1 MKRKLLTVTALFLFI
16 TSFGQQSALE
26 KMISDSSM
34 THASVSFCLLNSL
47 TGDVIKEYN
56 SSKSYSQASVM
67 KLVTSAAAIE
77 ELGPDYTFKTT
88 VGYRGEIRSGV
99 LHGDIIIKGGGDPAL
114 GSRRFPEYYGTL
126 FDDWVRA
133 LKETGIKK
141 VSGNIITDDSYYD
154 YYPVPSGWN
163 WEDIGNYYGAG
174 VYGLSL
180 FDNTLVLHFRTGDT
194 GSFPVLT
201 AADPPGAGIVYENR
215 LTASGTTDNGYVY
228 SAPYSNRGWITGR
241 IPVNRKDFEL
251 KASLPDPPAL
261 AARML
266 RDKLNQEKIKVKGNS
281 FSARVMP
288 EKKIDDYVP
297 VVTVSSPPLR
307 EIIKVLNHESVNLY
321 AETLIKELGKAY
333 RGAGSTDSGKL
344 VVRKFLDS
352 LGVETSGMFIE
363 DGSGLSPQNAL
374 SSGSICSMLYLMKKK
389 GKYFNEFYNSL
400 PEAGKTGT
408 LKNVFRDPVFEGAM
422 RAKSGTILRV
432 KSYAGFI
439 TTRSG
444 KELIFS
450 IIVNN
455 FTGPS
460 SKLTAGIEEL
470 LKEVILYE

>member
-1 MKRKLLTVTALFLFI
+1 MERKLLTVTALFLFI
-16 TSFGQQSALE
+16 ISFGQQGALG

-34 THASVSFCLLNSL
+34 MHASVSFCLVNSS
-47 TGDVIKEYN
+47 TGDIVKEYN

-77 ELGPDYTFKTT
+77 KLGPDYTFKTT
-88 VGYRGEIRSGV
+88 VGYRGEIRSSV
-99 LHGDIIIKGGGDPAL
+99 LHGDIIIKGGGDPVL
-114 GSRRFPEYYGTL
+114 GSRRFPEYYATL

-141 VSGNIITDDSYYD
+141 VLGNIITDDSYYD

-180 FDNTLVLHFRTGDT
+180 LDNTLILHFRTGET

-215 LTASGTTDNGYVY
+215 LTAAGTTDNGYVY
-228 SAPYSNRGWITGR
+228 AAPYSNRGWITGQ
-241 IPVNRKDFEL
+241 IPVNNKDFEL

-266 RDKLNQEKIKVKGNS
+266 KNKLNQEGIKVKGNP
-281 FSARVMP
+281 FSSRVMI
-288 EKKIDDYVP
+288 EKKIEDYVP
-297 VVTVSSPPLR
+297 VVTIFSPPMKD
-307 EIIKVLNHESVNLY
+307 IIRVLNHESVNLY
-321 AETLIKELGKAY
+321 AETLIKELGKVY
-333 RGAGSTDSGKL
+333 RGAGSTDSGKI

-374 SSGSICSMLYLMKKK
+374 SSASLCSMLYLMKKK
-389 GKYFNEFYNSL
+389 GRYFNEFYNSL
-400 PEAGKTGT
+400 PEAGKNGT
-408 LKNVFRDPVFEGAM
+408 LKNVFRDPVFDGAM

-432 KSYAGFI
+432 KSYAGYI
-439 TTRSG
+439 TTKSG

-455 FTGPS
+455 FTAPS
-460 SKLTAGIEEL
+460 SKVIAAIEEL
-470 LKEVILYE
+470 LKEIILYE